1 MRYTKNG
8 MLQMLDRDRQLKLAP
23 ERWQDHYDRYAND
36 GANKRSKKLNGA
48 SGSGSAASADA
59 AADDDDD
66 SPPLPAHFDLIITYE
81 QRVYDIVQADVEARS
96 HSAQS
101 RNQPA
106 HLLNIDTTD
115 NHAEAAVS
123 AALTLELVRSIYEAQ
138 RKARGLAADADDA
151 DADGDDP
158 DADVDADAASWQD
171 SIDDIIDEFETKHS
185 KEVAHTVLFY

>member
-1 MRYTKNG
+1 MCASIVTT
-8 MLQMLDRDRQLKLAP
+8 RDA
-23 ERWQDHYDRYAND
+23 
-36 GANKRSKKLNGA
+36 
-48 SGSGSAASADA
+48 
-59 AADDDDD
+59 
-66 SPPLPAHFDLIITYE
+66 PPLPAHFDLIITYE

-151 DADGDDP
+151 DDDDEDADP
-158 DADVDADAASWQD
+158 DADGASWQD
-171 SIDDIIDEFETKHS
+171 SIDEIIDEFEAKHS